1 MRWAVIWVVLIGLV
15 LVPFFLFETQF
26 NAFAAEMTRSDTAT
40 WLASSSIFGLLALD
54 VFLPVPSSIV
64 STAAGVLLGFWRGA
78 AIVWAGMMVACVMG
92 YALGA
97 RASGLARRFVGDAGL
112 ARAERLLT
120 RYGDWTIVICRP
132 VPVLAEAS
140 VIFAGLVG
148 APFTHFL
155 ALTALSNLGIAF
167 GYAAFGAFSMS
178 VDSFL
183 VAFLGALIIPGIV
196 MWIARMTMGGVDSR
210 LVGESFVAVG
220 SLSRQSESAV
230 PVGTGLARGSDP
242 MPSPVKTY
250 GLTHV
255 ALAVRDPQRSL
266 AFYQAVLGVIAVY
279 EAKNFVQ
286 AQTPGSR
293 DVLVFERR
301 PRQAGKAGGV
311 AHFGFRLRRPP
322 TWRRRSS
329 RSEPPGGRFASM
341 ASSCRVSP
349 TSSSP
354 IPTATRSRSGTTL
367 PTPVDPPGSR
377 SLPPSLGR

>member
-1 MRWAVIWVVLIGLV
+1 MRWAVIWLMLIGLV

-40 WLASSSIFGLLALD
+40 WLASTSIFGLLAFD

-97 RASGLARRFVGDAGL
+97 RAAGLAGRFVGEAGL

-148 APFTHFL
+148 TPFTHFV
-155 ALTALSNLGIAF
+155 ALTALSNLGIAV

-183 VAFLGALIIPGIV
+183 VAFLGALIIPGVV
-196 MWIARMTMGGVDSR
+196 MGIAKMTIGT
-210 LVGESFVAVG
+210 VG
-220 SLSRQSESAV
+220 SRES
-230 PVGTGLARGSDP
+230 P
-242 MPSPVKTY
+242 
-250 GLTHV
+250 
-255 ALAVRDPQRSL
+255 PQR
-266 AFYQAVLGVIAVY
+266 
-279 EAKNFVQ
+279 
-286 AQTPGSR
+286 
-293 DVLVFERR
+293 
-301 PRQAGKAGGV
+301 
-311 AHFGFRLRRPP
+311 
-322 TWRRRSS
+322 
-329 RSEPPGGRFASM
+329 
-341 ASSCRVSP
+341 
-349 TSSSP
+349 
-354 IPTATRSRSGTTL
+354 
-367 PTPVDPPGSR
+367 
-377 SLPPSLGR
+377 